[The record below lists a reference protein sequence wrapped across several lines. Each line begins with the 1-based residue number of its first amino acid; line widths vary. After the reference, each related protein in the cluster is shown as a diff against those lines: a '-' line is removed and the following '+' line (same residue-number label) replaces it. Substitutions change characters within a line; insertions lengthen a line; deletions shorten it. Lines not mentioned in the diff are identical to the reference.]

1 MKRFVSVLLI
11 TAVLFSF
18 NIFSF
23 KASASSNVYG
33 AGKVATSSTV
43 LNVRSS
49 PSSTSA
55 IKGKLNRN
63 AYVTLISKTNNFW
76 YVRYGE
82 SLYGYCHGDYI
93 DVISTDVKTV
103 KTTQGRLRVRA
114 TASLSSTVKDY
125 LSSGAT
131 VTVLS
136 HEGAFSKILYNG
148 LKTGYVHSDYLKG
161 TSSNTVNYPKI
172 SLGVPDFKQTDS
184 RWANVTIGSSGQTIG
199 RIGCATTALAMTE
212 SHRTGT
218 TIYPHTMSKKLS
230 YTSGGAVYWPSNY
243 NVVTSSNGYH
253 EIIYSVLKS
262 GKPIIVGAKKA
273 NGSQHYVVVTGVADS
288 NILSTSSFYIN
299 DPGSNTRTTL
309 NQFFN
314 NYPYFYKMLYAK

>member
-161 TSSNTVNYPKI
+161 TSNNTVNYPKT
-172 SLGVPDFKQTDS
+172 SLSVPDFKQTDS

-243 NVVTSSNGYH
+243 NVVTSSNGYL

-314 NYPYFYKMLYAK
+314 DYPYFYKMLYAK

>member
-23 KASASSNVYG
+23 KASASSNIHG

-161 TSSNTVNYPKI
+161 TSSNTVNYPKT
-172 SLGVPDFKQTDS
+172 SLSVPDFKQTDS
-184 RWANVTIGSSGQTIG
+184 RWANVTIGYSGQTIG

-243 NVVTSSNGYH
+243 NVVTSSNGYL

-314 NYPYFYKMLYAK
+314 DYPYFYKMLYAK